1 MKRQAAAINRGKRRR
16 PGVAACIGVA
26 LLHFVATCS
35 ETVQP
40 KVDAPTPVVERAP
53 IRVAVVYDKA
63 LANHHCVV
71 SKGYI
76 AEDWTIAIGPPS
88 TAAFTKALGAM
99 FEKATVLPAA
109 EAGQAAGDQTVI
121 RISLDA
127 YSGCDGSWPIIGGA
141 VDVAYSARV
150 TRGSGVALDGWTG
163 RGRAA
168 QADLAAYPS
177 PESTLATSVEGYYLA
192 RLTEIA
198 IRKAVADF
206 IANFE
211 DDPRVVAWK
220 TAAIAEARHD

>member
-1 MKRQAAAINRGKRRR
+1 MTDRRIRGQ
-16 PGVAACIGVA
+16 PGIPICTGVA
-26 LLHFVATCS
+26 LLLLAAGCS

-40 KVDAPTPVVERAP
+40 KVDAPTPVVEKAP
-53 IRVAVVYDKA
+53 LRVAVVYDEA

-76 AEDWTIAIGPPS
+76 AEDWTIDIGPPS

-99 FEKATVLPAA
+99 FEKATVLPASQ
-109 EAGQAAGDQTVI
+109 AGQAAGDQPVI

-127 YSGCDGSWPIIGGA
+127 YSGCDGSWPIVGGTIE
-141 VDVAYSARV
+141 VAYSARV
-150 TRGSGVALDGWTG
+150 TRGTVFALDGWTG

-168 QADLAAYPS
+168 QADLEAYPS
-177 PESTLATSVEGYYLA
+177 PESTLATGNEGYYLA

-206 IANFE
+206 VANFE

-220 TAAIAEARHD
+220 TAASAEARHD